1 MISIPAPYLPPDGGL
16 PTSGTALAVAAA
28 RSSGSLT
35 PESPRAPEGH
45 DRRVAPCGQ
54 VTSPVSRQTAS
65 SASSAICATDALA
78 STWGDRGRPP
88 GWRPARLLLPP
99 RRAPS
104 GPAHSASGV
113 VTSTPAAD
121 PGAQPGAAHSH
132 LRGCGRGP
140 RAVPDPSLST
150 GQTDHPAD
158 GTGGSDRAEGVVA
171 VSRWRSPAAVHTG
184 SAHGGL
190 RPPGRVRLP
199 GGSGIP
205 LADAPRRA
213 TGHPVRPPASA
224 EPGEDGLPGRLG
236 SGSCAGADVQVDGGV
251 LGDDGLAGRA
261 LVDDLVLVGLARRG
275 RGDGAQGEP
284 VGLEGGGGL
293 GE

>member
-1 MISIPAPYLPPDGGL
+1 VVRSPARFHGKPQAPR
-16 PTSGTALAVAAA
+16 SA
-28 RSSGSLT
+28 RPKG
-35 PESPRAPEGH
+35 PRL
-45 DRRVAPCGQ
+45 D
-54 VTSPVSRQTAS
+54 
-65 SASSAICATDALA
+65 
-78 STWGDRGRPP
+78 WGDRGRPP

-132 LRGCGRGP
+132 LRGLGRGP
-140 RAVPDPSLST
+140 RAVPDPSRST
-150 GQTDHPAD
+150 GQTNHSAD
-158 GTGGSDRAEGVVA
+158 GTDTTGGSDRAEGRRRRFKVA
-171 VSRWRSPAAVHTG
+171 FTRGRSHIG

-190 RPPGRVRLP
+190 CPPGRVSLP

-213 TGHPVRPPASA
+213 TGHRVRPPASA